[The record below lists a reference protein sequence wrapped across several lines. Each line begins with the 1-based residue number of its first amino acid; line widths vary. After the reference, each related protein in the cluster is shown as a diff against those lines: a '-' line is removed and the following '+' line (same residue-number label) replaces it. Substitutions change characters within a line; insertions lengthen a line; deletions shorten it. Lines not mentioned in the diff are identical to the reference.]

1 MRMMTMVSLER
12 NIMELLRT
20 RCERVASDLDRRKG
34 QRDLIAQSIAASESS
49 LAILDSQLSMER
61 EVARLFQLTTE
72 ASWAMAKQLV
82 EELVTRALQS
92 VFFDRS
98 YKFAMSYEVKRGA
111 AAVTFAV
118 IENGQEMDLV
128 DDLGGGIADV
138 VALILRIA
146 FVNLYRPRIRQ
157 LLILDEP
164 TRMVAAVYQE
174 KVAAFLKQVCKELGM
189 TIFLVTH
196 SAELSNAADQLFRA
210 TNIDGVCVVEE
221 EMH

>member
-1 MRMMTMVSLER
+1 
-12 NIMELLRT
+12 MELLRT
-20 RCERVASDLDRRKG
+20 RYERVASDLDRRKG
-34 QRDLIAQSIAASESS
+34 QRDLIAASIANSESS
-49 LAILDSQLSMER
+49 LAVLDTQLNVER
-61 EVARLFQLTTE
+61 ECARLFQLTTE

-111 AAVTFAV
+111 AAVTFSV

-138 VALILRIA
+138 VAVILRIA
-146 FVNLYRPRIRQ
+146 FVNLYRPKVRQ

-164 TRMVAAVYQE
+164 TKMTAACYQPYL
-174 KVAAFLKQVCKELGM
+174 ARFLKQVCKELGL

-196 SAELSNAADQLFRA
+196 SSELVREADQIFTA
-210 TNIDGVCVVEE
+210 TNVDGICSVEE
-221 EMH
+221 EMN

>member
-1 MRMMTMVSLER
+1 M
-12 NIMELLRT
+12 LRT
-20 RCERVASDLDRRKG
+20 RYERVASDLDRRKG
-34 QRDLIAQSIAASESS
+34 QRDLIAQSIAQSESS
-49 LAILDSQLSMER
+49 LSILDSQLSMER
-61 EVARLFQLTTE
+61 ECARLFQLTTE

-128 DDLGGGIADV
+128 DDLGGGIADL
-138 VALILRIA
+138 VALVLRIA
-146 FVNLYRPRIRQ
+146 FVNLYRPAVRQ

-164 TRMVAAVYQE
+164 TRMIAEVYQPY
-174 KVAAFLKQVCKELGM
+174 VARFVKQVCKELGM
-189 TIFLVTH
+189 TVFLVTH
-196 SAELSNAADQLFRA
+196 SQALVQEASQVFEAKNV
-210 TNIDGVCVVEE
+210 DGVCVVEE
-221 EMH
+221 EEMR

>member
-1 MRMMTMVSLER
+1 MESLS
-12 NIMELLRT
+12 T
-20 RCERVASDLDRRKG
+20 RYQQLASDLDRRKG
-34 QRDLIAQSIAASESS
+34 QRDLIATSIAQSESS
-49 LAILDSQLSMER
+49 LAVLDTQLNLER
-61 EVARLFQLTTE
+61 EVAWLFQLTTE

-111 AAVTFAV
+111 AAVTFSV

-128 DDLGGGIADV
+128 DDLGGGIADI

-146 FVNLYRPRIRQ
+146 FVNLYRPAVRQ

-164 TRMVAAVYQE
+164 TRMVAACYQ
-174 KVAAFLKQVCKELGM
+174 APTARFLKQVCKELGM
-189 TIFLVTH
+189 TVFLVTH
-196 SAELSNAADQLFRA
+196 SSELVREADQIFSA
-210 TNIDGVCVVEE
+210 TNVDGICSVEE
-221 EMH
+221 EMR